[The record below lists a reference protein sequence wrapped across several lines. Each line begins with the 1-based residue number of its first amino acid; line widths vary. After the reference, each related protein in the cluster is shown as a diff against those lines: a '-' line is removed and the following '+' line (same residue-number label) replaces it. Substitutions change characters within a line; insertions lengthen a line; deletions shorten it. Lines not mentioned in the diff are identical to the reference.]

1 MHDRLPS
8 VAKWLT
14 MSQNDVLDKFMNL
27 PNAFTDGTTKKQNRF
42 VFVPGTRDDRVLL
55 VAHADTVWL
64 DNPIR
69 LGYFNNILYSLDR
82 NTNKQTKQADGS
94 TRTRWGVG
102 IGADDRAGCAIAWAL
117 RDLGHSILITSGEE
131 QGCIGSKWIMGD
143 KAWRKNINTTHSFI
157 VQFDRHG
164 HKDIVFYD
172 KGTKAFVEYTKEQ
185 TGFTPAQ
192 GSYTDIRE
200 LCYNICGV
208 NISVGYHDEH
218 RPEEKLVVDQFMNT
232 LQTAKYWL
240 SKKVPTYPLI
250 KEEIFDIK
258 PKYNNNFYGKG
269 WKDELDE
276 DWIDTWQ
283 RKNDSG
289 KKFVATENGLELL
302 KDAAN
307 KSIKESYRDKQV
319 SCKSAV
325 CRLSMPLWM
334 WFEAQWKC
342 PQCKITL

>member
-69 LGYFNNILYSLDR
+69 LGYFNNIL
-82 NTNKQTKQADGS
+82 
-94 TRTRWGVG
+94 
-102 IGADDRAGCAIAWAL
+102 
-117 RDLGHSILITSGEE
+117 
-131 QGCIGSKWIMGD
+131 GSKWIMGD

-240 SKKVPTYPLI
+240 SEQV
-250 KEEIFDIK
+250 
-258 PKYNNNFYGKG
+258 
-269 WKDELDE
+269 
-276 DWIDTWQ
+276 
-283 RKNDSG
+283 
-289 KKFVATENGLELL
+289 
-302 KDAAN
+302 
-307 KSIKESYRDKQV
+307 DKRV
-319 SCKSAV
+319 V
-325 CRLSMPLWM
+325 
-334 WFEAQWKC
+334 
-342 PQCKITL
+342 